1 MMRVV
6 FLGAPGVGKGTQ
18 AEQVSSK
25 FGYPKISTGDILRE
39 AVRNK
44 TELGLQAKAFMDQGQ
59 LVPDSVVIGLVKE
72 KLQEPSTAKG
82 FLLDGFPRTTA
93 QAEELDKTLKQKG
106 QQLDRVVN
114 VNVSRD
120 EVVRRLTGR
129 RSCPKCQAVFH
140 IEFAPPAREGV
151 CDRCGTLLVQRND
164 DRKETVEARLA
175 VYDEQTA
182 PLIAYY
188 RQRGLLSDLDG
199 TGPIDQV
206 QQRLVNLLA
215 AQKLT

>member
-1 MMRVV
+1 MRLV

-25 FGYPKISTGDILRE
+25 FGYPKISTGDLLRD

-44 TELGLQAKAFMDQGQ
+44 TVLGIQAKAFMDQGQ

-72 KLQEPSTAKG
+72 KLNEPATVKG
-82 FLLDGFPRTTA
+82 FLLDGFPRTVA
-93 QAEELDKTLKQKG
+93 QAEELDKILKEKG
-106 QQLDRVVN
+106 QQLDRVIN
-114 VNVSRD
+114 VTVPRS
-120 EVVRRLTGR
+120 EVVRRLSGR

-140 IEFAPPAREGV
+140 AESAPPKREDV
-151 CDRCGTLLVQRND
+151 CDRCGTTLAQRND
-164 DRKETVEARLA
+164 DRKETVETRLT

-188 RQRGLLSDLDG
+188 RERGLLSNLDG
-199 TGPIDQV
+199 AGPIEQV
-206 QQRLVNLLA
+206 QRRLVDLFASQGLS
-215 AQKLT
+215 

>member
-1 MMRVV
+1 MRVV

-44 TELGLQAKAFMDQGQ
+44 TVLGLQAKAFMDQGQ
-59 LVPDSVVIGLVKE
+59 LVPDSVVIGLVQE
-72 KLQEPSTAKG
+72 KLNEPGSARG
-82 FLLDGFPRTTA
+82 FLLDGFPRTAA
-93 QAEELDKTLKQKG
+93 QAEELDRILKEKG

-114 VNVSRD
+114 VTAPRG
-120 EVVRRLTGR
+120 EIVRRLSGR

-140 IEFAPPAREGV
+140 TEFAPPKRQDV
-151 CDRCGTLLVQRND
+151 CDRCGGALVQRND

-175 VYDEQTA
+175 VYDQQTA

-188 RQRGLLSDLDG
+188 RQRGLLSELDG
-199 TGPIDQV
+199 AGPIEQV
-206 QQRLVNLLA
+206 HQRLLDLFTAQGLA
-215 AQKLT
+215 

>member
-93 QAEELDKTLKQKG
+93 QAEELDKKFVSEATAQGLDGLKG
-106 QQLDRVVN
+106 H
-114 VNVSRD
+114 
-120 EVVRRLTGR
+120 
-129 RSCPKCQAVFH
+129 RSVGGIRASIYNAFP
-140 IEFAPPAREGV
+140 RSG
-151 CDRCGTLLVQRND
+151 
-164 DRKETVEARLA
+164 VEA
-175 VYDEQTA
+175 
-182 PLIAYY
+182 
-188 RQRGLLSDLDG
+188 
-199 TGPIDQV
+199 
-206 QQRLVNLLA
+206 LVSFMKDFERRNG
-215 AQKLT
+215 

>member
-1 MMRVV
+1 MRLV

-25 FGYPKISTGDILRE
+25 FGYPKISTGDLLRD

-44 TELGLQAKAFMDQGQ
+44 TVLGIQAKAFMDQGQ

-72 KLQEPSTAKG
+72 KLNEPATVKG
-82 FLLDGFPRTTA
+82 FVLDGFPRTVA
-93 QAEELDKTLKQKG
+93 QAQELDKILKEKG
-106 QQLDRVVN
+106 QRLDRVIN
-114 VNVSRD
+114 VMVPRS
-120 EVVRRLTGR
+120 EVVRRLSGR

-140 IEFAPPAREGV
+140 TESAPPAREDV
-151 CDRCGTLLVQRND
+151 CDRCGTTLIQRND
-164 DRKETVEARLA
+164 DRKETVETRLT

-188 RQRGLLSDLDG
+188 RERGLLSDLDG
-199 TGPIDQV
+199 AGPIEQV
-206 QQRLVNLLA
+206 QRRLVDLFA
-215 AQKLT
+215 AQGLA